1 MATAEFRRRR
11 NRATEESDGPASDG
25 VSDYA
30 PHGIMVPFAPYLALG
45 DAMAERSKA
54 LRSGRSLLCG
64 RRFESCPVH
73 HFDLH
78 INGTAS
84 VAQLVERSAVN
95 R

>member
-1 MATAEFRRRR
+1 MTLAGKAT
-11 NRATEESDGPASDG
+11 TMQ
-25 VSDYA
+25 V
-30 PHGIMVPFAPYLALG
+30 ALV
-45 DAMAERSKA
+45 AERSKA

-73 HFDLH
+73 HFAKA
-78 INGTAS
+78 NPYQVFAS

>member
-1 MATAEFRRRR
+1 M
-11 NRATEESDGPASDG
+11 DK
-25 VSDYA
+25 
-30 PHGIMVPFAPYLALG
+30 ALV
-45 DAMAERSKA
+45 AERSKA

-73 HFDLH
+73 HFKNHNQSQD
-78 INGTAS
+78 IAS

>member
-1 MATAEFRRRR
+1 
-11 NRATEESDGPASDG
+11 
-25 VSDYA
+25 
-30 PHGIMVPFAPYLALG
+30 
-45 DAMAERSKA
+45 MAERSKA

-73 HFDLH
+73 HFGKMTPEGFEPPAFGFGIQRAAVAPWSH
-78 INGTAS
+78 FTCEIAS